1 MLRSFLRYL
10 VLHRMRDK
18 DIVSSTFSYVV
29 YLVPLVEDA
38 LIFNKGILEDT

>member
-1 MLRSFLRYL
+1 MWYL

-18 DIVSSTFSYVV
+18 NIVSSPTFSSPV
-29 YLVPLVEDA
+29 YLAPLVEDA